1 MSITIDLHLRPIHS
15 FNRTCHGNLGEQLFK
30 KDVMSDF
37 LGKCP
42 VSEVGPPLFHL
53 FGVPQWICASVNIVF
68 VRWKSL
74 YFRQQVPSFLMRQC
88 HIWEF
93 TAPSIRDLYRGG
105 GGGTMVE
112 RQMTPGSPV
121 NQGKALSLP
130 ALPSFPNKEQNQL
143 NHHHYYS
150 SLSSASKSTPQLGK
164 TSTAKK
170 RFLSGIA
177 QIT

>member
-1 MSITIDLHLRPIHS
+1 
-15 FNRTCHGNLGEQLFK
+15 
-30 KDVMSDF
+30 
-37 LGKCP
+37 
-42 VSEVGPPLFHL
+42 
-53 FGVPQWICASVNIVF
+53 
-68 VRWKSL
+68 
-74 YFRQQVPSFLMRQC
+74 
-88 HIWEF
+88 
-93 TAPSIRDLYRGG
+93 
-105 GGGTMVE
+105 MVE

-177 QIT
+177 RITNPPPSPRPQFRQVGPLFYVKNEDLRVGGYPPPLNGQNPLKRF